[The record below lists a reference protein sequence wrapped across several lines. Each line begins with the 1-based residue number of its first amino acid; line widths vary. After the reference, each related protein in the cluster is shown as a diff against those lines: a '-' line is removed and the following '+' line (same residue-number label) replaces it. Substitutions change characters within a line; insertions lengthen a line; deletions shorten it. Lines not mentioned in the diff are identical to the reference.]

1 MNKNLIKRYVD
12 YLNEALKYEEDPN
25 EADTLECKR
34 NDLLDILE
42 ENNTYVAL
50 EKLALACPDEEIV
63 GNYECLGAC
72 DGYSTFCCEQCWMRI
87 LNINI

>member
-34 NDLLDILE
+34 DDLLDILK
-42 ENNTYVAL
+42 
-50 EKLALACPDEEIV
+50 EKNICKAIEDLAITCPDEEAI
-63 GNYECLGAC
+63 GNYECLGAQDSC
-72 DGYSTFCCEQCWMRI
+72 YCCEECWKRI
-87 LNINI
+87 LNI